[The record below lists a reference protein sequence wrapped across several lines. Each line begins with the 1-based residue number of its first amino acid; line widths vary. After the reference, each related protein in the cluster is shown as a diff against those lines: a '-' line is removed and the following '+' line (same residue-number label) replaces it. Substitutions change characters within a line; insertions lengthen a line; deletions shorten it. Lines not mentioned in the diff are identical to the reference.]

1 MAGGGRPDPGP
12 SALLRELRA
21 FGPIDMAFSATVD
34 PRGSTF
40 VLDRFEGARTRRLH
54 GLVSPFGVG
63 LGGRCIAMGRPA
75 YVTDY
80 AAARGISHQYD
91 APVAGEGLRSIIAV
105 PVTEGG
111 VVRSVVY
118 AGSRRSCGFG
128 DRFVDRT
135 VAFVR
140 ARTLTDPDP
149 DSGADDAVAAPS
161 LDGPQVRELHAE
173 LRAIAATTTEP
184 AVRRRLSALLA
195 TLSEPALAPRE
206 PAPSLTPRE
215 LDVLALVAVGCANG
229 EVAARLGLTLQTAK
243 SYLKGAMSKLDSH
256 TRGEAV
262 HTARRVGLLP

>member
-1 MAGGGRPDPGP
+1 MAGGGRPEPGP
-12 SALLRELRA
+12 SALLRELRG
-21 FGPIDMAFSATVD
+21 FGPVDVAFSATVD

-40 VLDRFEGARTRRLH
+40 VLDRFDGARTRRLH
-54 GLVSPFGVG
+54 GVVSPVGVG

-80 AAARGISHQYD
+80 ANARGISHHYD
-91 APVAGEGLRSIIAV
+91 APVADEGLRSIIAV

-118 AGSRRSCGFG
+118 AGSRRTCGFG

-135 VAFVR
+135 VSFVR
-140 ARTLTDPDP
+140 GRTLTDPDP
-149 DSGADDAVAAPS
+149 GADDAVAARS

-195 TLSEPALAPRE
+195 TLSEPAVAPRE